1 MQAFKRYLL
10 FFLQVTFFFS
20 IYSYIL
26 DLVYYKRDYGTS
38 ENYFYSFW
46 AYVVLFI
53 TACLPISLPVSLFYN
68 WISEN
73 GFEKLKGRHL
83 IRMIYALMIGFFI
96 GFALGD
102 GGSGFYIGKYRAEK
116 NLILYPAILLSA
128 EIARIVLNK
137 VKNRTK
143 KVT

>member
-1 MQAFKRYLL
+1 
-10 FFLQVTFFFS
+10 
-20 IYSYIL
+20 
-26 DLVYYKRDYGTS
+26 
-38 ENYFYSFW
+38 
-46 AYVVLFI
+46 
-53 TACLPISLPVSLFYN
+53 
-68 WISEN
+68 
-73 GFEKLKGRHL
+73 
-83 IRMIYALMIGFFI
+83 MIGFFI